1 MSPSG
6 KFAVGGVCE
15 LVCPSGDLLS
25 CRSVATLLFK
35 SCRRGC

>member
-1 MSPSG
+1 MSPCG

-25 CRSVATLLFK
+25 LGLNIHTMLYI
-35 SCRRGC
+35 